1 MSKVSAAKKQ
11 HRTMRGKQ
19 VDMDLLRK
27 RNELTPAVGNAKVNA
42 RGDEIGPGGK
52 IIKKREELVAEHYAV
67 ANASQQRQPV
77 EEIIEETPVAQEPV
91 KKAAKTTKKSSA
103 PAEVAAEESALDAE
117 EEWIEDED
125 GNFVKKGE

>member
-1 MSKVSAAKKQ
+1 
-11 HRTMRGKQ
+11 MRGKQ

-42 RGDEIGPGGK
+42 RGDEIGAGGQ
-52 IIKKREELVAEHYAV
+52 IVRKREDLVAEHYAV

-77 EEIIEETPVAQEPV
+77 EEIVEEVPVKQTPI
-91 KKAAKTTKKSSA
+91 KKAAKTTKKSAA
-103 PAEVAAEESALDAE
+103 PAEVAAEEESLDAE
-117 EEWIEDED
+117 EEWFEDED